1 MTQVSWVR
9 QLALA
14 VVLFLLGSFA
24 YWMEYQHKP
33 KKEKEVEQ
41 NKKVFQLSSLPVKSI
56 QITQGDQSIE
66 LNCLDFSAQLCKPED
81 QSKWELAQP
90 IKVKADDSNVN
101 SLLSAANH
109 INASE
114 IIDLSTETAEK
125 RAELLKE
132 YGLDAASR
140 ASQPP
145 RRFTIETEKGKW
157 TLHLGLAHPIG
168 EGIFAL
174 LEQPGTSETNRV
186 YLIPSYFKAN
196 FEHELNH
203 WRNKKLL
210 TLASHEIE
218 TFSLES
224 KKAGKIQG
232 IRKDGNWTLKAQGK
246 EQAGDIENIDSLLA
260 GATVLSAKSFASENN
275 GNPKAA
281 SILKGMQNI
290 LTLTLTK
297 PQGAEK
303 QAPTPI
309 VLKLFAKAGSPNS
322 KDSIYATVSNVD
334 PLFELEPNAKDR
346 LDQGMKD
353 LRLAKLITSME
364 RFSAK
369 KLSFSGKPL
378 GSEPVVLVNTDGK
391 WVIEKTKADVQPE
404 KVQTLLE
411 KLSGNRI
418 QDFIS
423 SSAAKGSPKEGI
435 ELTLSDEKNDAKRRF
450 VFWKNEGKL
459 YAQDLLK
466 VSHGKPE
473 EVLVVDSSIQDG
485 LPWAADFFKKSP

>member
-33 KKEKEVEQ
+33 KKEKEEEQ
-41 NKKVFQLSSLPVKSI
+41 NKQVFQLTSLPVKSI
-56 QITQGDQSIE
+56 QMTHGNQSIE
-66 LNCLDFSAQLCKPED
+66 LNCLDLSAKLCKPED

-90 IKVKADDSNVN
+90 IKVKADDTNVN
-101 SLLSAANH
+101 ALLSATNH
-109 INASE
+109 INPSE
-114 IIDLSTETAEK
+114 TIDLSTETPEK

-132 YGLDAASR
+132 YGLDPSTR
-140 ASQPP
+140 ASQSP
-145 RRFTIETEKGKW
+145 RRLTVETDQGKW
-157 TLHLGLAHPIG
+157 TLHLGLTHPIG

-174 LEQPGTSETNRV
+174 LERPGISETNKV

-196 FEHELNH
+196 FDHDLNH

-218 TFSLES
+218 SFSLES

-232 IRKDGNWTLKAQGK
+232 VRKDGNWTLKAQGQ
-246 EQAGDIENIDSLLA
+246 ELAGDIENIDSLLA
-260 GATVLSAKSFASENN
+260 GATALSAKSFATENK
-275 GNPKAA
+275 GNPQSA
-281 SILKGMQNI
+281 SILKGMQN
-290 LTLTLTK
+290 LVTLTLTK
-297 PQGAEK
+297 PQGTEK
-303 QAPTPI
+303 EAPAPI
-309 VLKLFAKAGSPNS
+309 VLKFFGKSGSS
-322 KDSIYATVSNVD
+322 STTDSIYATVSNVD
-334 PLFELEPNAKDR
+334 PLFELESNAKDR
-346 LDQGMKD
+346 LDKGIKD

-369 KLSFSGKPL
+369 KLSFSGKPI
-378 GSEPVVLVNTDGK
+378 GTEPVVLVNTDGK

-404 KVQTLLE
+404 KIQTLLE

-435 ELTLSDEKNDAKRRF
+435 ELTLSDEKNAAKRRF

-459 YAQDLLK
+459 YARDLLK
-466 VSHGKPE
+466 ASPGKTE